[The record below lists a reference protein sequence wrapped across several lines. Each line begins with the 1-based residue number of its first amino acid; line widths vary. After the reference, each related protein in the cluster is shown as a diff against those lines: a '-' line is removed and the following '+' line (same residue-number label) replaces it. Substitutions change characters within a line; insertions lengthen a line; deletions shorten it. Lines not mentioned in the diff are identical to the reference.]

1 MIKTNLVGGTTNK
14 SAEVV
19 QRRIDGHHTHPVGLA
34 VYTQPYSFETNRA
47 FNAVDENGST
57 AMNVNGSSA
66 GGTPDAIHDGID
78 SALWTGSNLSGTGFV
93 FDSTAQAQAGTK
105 SVSGVASVNNDEALF
120 TRSSAVNIVSY
131 SGITGYIYIDRWP
144 ASGTKEVRLRFRL
157 AGVDIGSTVG
167 ISPFIDVT
175 NQGVWQTFTI
185 PFTGNFNLSGTQLDE
200 LVVTTID
207 IGGGKPPNYY
217 LDAMSLTSAA
227 GGSPQTF
234 KLEPRLNELIYV
246 KGIEFVF
253 VFPFDPVAT
262 VAGAT
267 ENFAANYLSYNTF
280 LHLAALGNGLRISR
294 IQNEKTLFSSVTKN
308 NFDLFNATNRQIDLF
323 VSDNTNTIMK
333 ISSEFTGLVELDAT
347 SNDRYEFTVQD
358 DLSSLLEFRVRAKAT
373 TVEESRTELFPN
385 RSG

>member
-1 MIKTNLVGGTTNK
+1 M
-14 SAEVV
+14 
-19 QRRIDGHHTHPVGLA
+19 
-34 VYTQPYSFETNRA
+34 
-47 FNAVDENGST
+47 
-57 AMNVNGSSA
+57 
-66 GGTPDAIHDGID
+66 
-78 SALWTGSNLSGTGFV
+78 
-93 FDSTAQAQAGTK
+93 
-105 SVSGVASVNNDEALF
+105 F
-120 TRSSAVNIVSY
+120 TRASAVNIVSY
-131 SGITGYIYIDRWP
+131 TGITGYIYVDSWP

-157 AGVDIGSTVG
+157 AGVDIGTEID

-175 NQGVWQTFTI
+175 NQNVWQAFTI

-200 LVVTTID
+200 LVVRTID
-207 IGGGKPPNYY
+207 IGPGQPPNYY

-280 LHLAALGNGLRISR
+280 LHLAALGNGVRISR

-333 ISSEFTGLVELDAT
+333 VSSNFTGLVELDST
-347 SNDRYEFTVQD
+347 SNDRYEITIQD

-373 TVEESRTELFPN
+373 AVEESRTELFPN

>member
-1 MIKTNLVGGTTNK
+1 MIKTNIVGGYTNK
-14 SAEVV
+14 TAEIV
-19 QRRIDGHHTHPVGLA
+19 QRNVPGQHLHPAGLS

-47 FNAVDENGST
+47 FNAVNSSGST

-66 GGTPDAIHDGID
+66 GGTPDAIHDGTD
-78 SALWTGSNLSGTGFV
+78 SVLWTGSNLSGTGFV
-93 FDSTAQAQAGTK
+93 FDSTAQAQAGTR

-131 SGITGYIYIDRWP
+131 TGITGYIYVDSWP
-144 ASGTKEVRLRFRL
+144 GAGTKEVRLRFRL
-157 AGVDIGSTVG
+157 AGVDIGSEVD

-175 NQGVWQTFTI
+175 NQNVWQTFTI

-200 LVVTTID
+200 LVVTTVD
-207 IGGGKPPNYY
+207 IGGGQAPNYY
-217 LDAMSLTSAA
+217 LDTLSLTSAA

-234 KLEPRLNELIYV
+234 TLSPRKDELIYV

-267 ENFAANYLSYNTF
+267 ENFTANYLSYNKF
-280 LHLAALGNGLRISR
+280 LHLAELSNGLRISR
-294 IQNEKTLFSSVTKN
+294 IQNERTLFSSVTTN

-333 ISSEFTGLVELDAT
+333 VSSEFTGLVELDAT

-358 DLSSLLEFRVRAKAT
+358 DLSSLLEFRIRAKAT
-373 TVEESRTELFPN
+373 TVAESRNEIL
-385 RSG
+385 